1 MSSRTHPHPHSPG
14 SHLPLPGSSFHWKAN
29 LRRATGPQKPVC
41 LRLHPSSVWL
51 EIRLLYSVLPLPTT
65 LHPVIP
71 EAPLRGFIRRIYKNK
86 PSTSDPSAL
95 LKPGKPPCSKD
106 TGTVTQ
112 GERSGFPSAL
122 GPLEPPNLSYLRAP
136 HSDSLSFLLLCY
148 NSTGVS
154 PSPWMYCSHLLLLL
168 S

>member
-1 MSSRTHPHPHSPG
+1 MQQGLRSPYASG
-14 SHLPLPGSSFHWKAN
+14 CTQVLCG
-29 LRRATGPQKPVC
+29 
-41 LRLHPSSVWL
+41 LRLGFYTLCSHC
-51 EIRLLYSVLPLPTT
+51 LPPCT
-65 LHPVIP
+65 PVIP

-154 PSPWMYCSHLLLLL
+154 PSPWMDCSHLLLLL